1 MGALKVNKYIT
12 VGADPFPPYQYY
24 DNNGVVR
31 GSDYDL
37 VKEVFKNAGY
47 EIFVK
52 LDDWSVIENE
62 ITNKKI
68 DAAFQVQHS
77 IEREKK
83 YFFSNLFRN
92 AVTEVVTGN
101 RELILESY
109 AEITQ
114 KRLSI
119 GVIVN
124 YSYGD
129 DIDKIDSTLEKRFSS
144 QTELLSAINDQIVD
158 IGIFDKGVK
167 EYIMKK
173 EGFKNIFPI
182 KALEFIR
189 PLYVIC
195 SSEKIRDDFN
205 KEMKKIKDNKFIG
218 NQGD

>member
-1 MGALKVNKYIT
+1 MNNLII

-24 DNNGVVR
+24 DDSGRVK

-37 VKEVFKNAGY
+37 VKKIFKNAGY
-47 EIFVK
+47 EIEVK
-52 LDDWSVIENE
+52 LDDWLLIENE
-62 ITNKKI
+62 VINKKI

-83 YFFSNLFRN
+83 YFYSELLRS

-101 RELILESY
+101 EYLEIKSY
-109 AEITQ
+109 DEISE

-119 GVIVN
+119 GVIAN

-129 DIDKIDSTLEKRFSS
+129 SIDKIDSSLKMSFVS
-144 QTELLSAINDQIVD
+144 QTELLKAINDRIVD

-167 EYIMKK
+167 EYIMQQ
-173 EGFKNIFPI
+173 EGISNIHSI

-189 PLYVIC
+189 PLYVVF
-195 SSEKIRDDFN
+195 SNEKLRNDFN
-205 KEMKKIKDNKFIG
+205 EGMKVI
-218 NQGD
+218 